1 MRIVETER
9 NWKDRIGAIGEI
21 FVNSRARSASGKGA
35 GEYTSKNEF
44 FSEESLFF
52 TWEESKVWRA
62 KNDWSPLPLVGSVP
76 IFCHAGFKGASI
88 DPCKIHGN
96 SSTGSFHDTFRTG
109 RGTSSMILGDL
120 RSPNRSQIAFAL
132 VLMAGARVSR
142 STLDAYSIPSCR
154 SFDIIQM
161 ERAVPFPYYYR
172 VIIIVWKLFQIR
184 VYKSFEIYRTF
195 KQVYERNRK
204 FLSFRVLTKYLR
216 EFSKIISNL

>member
-1 MRIVETER
+1 MERQNRSNWWNLRKLASKECEWQGGGGIHIEERIFLGGKFVFHLG
-9 NWKDRIGAIGEI
+9 RI
-21 FVNSRARSASGKGA
+21 
-35 GEYTSKNEF
+35 
-44 FSEESLFF
+44 ESL
-52 TWEESKVWRA
+52 
-62 KNDWSPLPLVGSVP
+62 
-76 IFCHAGFKGASI
+76 AGKERLIAPSARRKRSDILSRRFQRCI

-142 STLDAYSIPSCR
+142 STLDAYSIPLCR